1 MIKNLFYYLVKY
13 LLYIYNFV
21 YFRKVKIYGKVNIP
35 TRGGVLYSPNHQ
47 GAFLD
52 PLLIGTLT
60 PGKVTSLTRS
70 DVFGGPFQWF
80 LDALEMLPV
89 YRIRNGYSN
98 LKKNDA
104 TFEQCYKILGQSGS
118 LLMFSEGKQ
127 HNEYFLQN
135 LSKGSSR
142 LAYQAQKYNPKTPVY
157 MMPVGIN
164 YGHHQRARCTL
175 HLVLGSPILVR
186 DFIIDDQTEAEN
198 INALKQ
204 ELQQRM
210 KDCLWIPEN
219 DETYASKKMRIHA
232 HSTRKGFHE
241 LKKNLHEG
249 LDHIKPKK
257 EKSKTVLL
265 LAFLLGLPNVLP
277 LYLTQKTLRLF
288 KDIVFYSSMK
298 YVFGVLV
305 FPLWWLLTGLLLNSI
320 FGSGIAITFVV
331 IAIVSIFIRSRLLL
345 V

>member
-1 MIKNLFYYLVKY
+1 MLKNLFYYFVKY
-13 LLYIYNFV
+13 LLRVYNFV
-21 YFRKVKIYGKVNIP
+21 YFRKVKIYGKANIP
-35 TRGGVLYSPNHQ
+35 TNGGVLYSPNHQ

-80 LDALEMLPV
+80 LDALSMLPV

-104 TFEQCYKILGQSGS
+104 TFEKCYKILGQSGN

-142 LAYQAQKYNPKTPVY
+142 LAYQAQKQNLDTPVY

-164 YGHHQRARCTL
+164 YGHHQSARCTL
-175 HLVLGSPILVR
+175 HLVFGSPILVR
-186 DFIIDDQTEAEN
+186 DFLIETQTEAEN
-198 INALKQ
+198 INALRQ
-204 ELQQRM
+204 ELQERM
-210 KDCLWIPEN
+210 KACLWIPEN
-219 DETYASKKMRIHA
+219 DENYAVKKLRIHA
-232 HSTRKGFHE
+232 KSTRSEFHE
-241 LKKNLHEG
+241 LKKNLHEAPDK
-249 LDHIKPKK
+249 LNPLK
-257 EKSKTVLL
+257 EKSKTVEQ
-265 LAFLLGLPNVLP
+265 LAFWLGLPNFIP

-288 KDIVFYSSMK
+288 EDIVFYSSMK
-298 YVFGVLV
+298 YAFGALV

-320 FGSGIAITFVV
+320 IGVKIAITFVG
-331 IAIVSIFIRSRLLL
+331 IAIATIFIRSRLLL